1 MSQPS
6 LLLDEHVPRV
16 FEHLLRD
23 RGYEIKQAKDEF
35 GEETTD
41 DELLEWC
48 RANSVLLLSNN
59 AKDFE
64 SLHRQRDH
72 AGLLLY
78 YEQSIPGDDPEGL
91 ARAVEEVIDQYG
103 LSELSNSIVKLDE
116 WYEWIHE
123 K

>member
-41 DELLEWC
+41 EELIEWC
-48 RANSVLLLSNN
+48 GANDALLLSNN

-64 SLHRQRDH
+64 TLHRQFDH

-78 YEQSIPGDDPEGL
+78 YDQSIPDNDPEGF

-103 LSELSNSIVKLDE
+103 LSELSNSILTSSPR
-116 WYEWIHE
+116 
-123 K
+123 